1 MCYSFN
7 KTKNKLVQLIKFE
20 IEHDTEAPPIVYS
33 YRIYCMNISPP
44 FSHSIEFANYLL
56 LFVYK
61 FLMNGPIWHKDV
73 FTKY

>member
-1 MCYSFN
+1 M
-7 KTKNKLVQLIKFE
+7 I
-20 IEHDTEAPPIVYS
+20 
-33 YRIYCMNISPP
+33 ISPP